1 MIAGASLFTDCG
13 TLLFTDY
20 IRSAKTSEMVIFA
33 DVLASSKGLSI
44 VGLSVKLF
52 VCILSLFLISVTKVE
67 A

>member
-20 IRSAKTSEMVIFA
+20 NRTENIGVYLFPLQFA
-33 DVLASSKGLSI
+33 TIYNGLSA
-44 VGLSVKLF
+44 S
-52 VCILSLFLISVTKVE
+52 